1 MLFLLKMTHGSVGAL
16 IFLVPL
22 SVAAQQDGLVQVK
35 IQSIRV
41 EGSRLPAA
49 SVIKLLQLNIGQ
61 EANEKTVRAALQR
74 ANLSGLFSSI
84 AFNYES
90 EPGSKDVELILDV
103 HDEKPVLPAA
113 IHVPKVDEEEVW
125 QWLKG
130 VDALFTRELPPTD
143 LAIRLYSNYIM
154 KYLQS
159 KGRDEFIVGRVL
171 GDAGGKP
178 ASVEFI
184 PGKLREAPGVRR

>member
-1 MLFLLKMTHGSVGAL
+1 MRHRSIGAL

-22 SVAAQQDGLVQVK
+22 YVAAQQDGLIQVR

-41 EGSRLPAA
+41 QGSRLPSA
-49 SVIKLLQLNIGQ
+49 SIIRLLELKIGQ
-61 EANEKTVRAALQR
+61 EANEKTVRAALQH

-84 AFNYES
+84 TFNYES

-103 HDEKPVLPAA
+103 HDEKPLLPAA
-113 IHVPKVDEEEVW
+113 IHVPKVDQEEVW

-143 LAIRLYSNYIM
+143 GAIRMYSSYIM

-159 KGRDEFIVGRVL
+159 KDRNEFILGRVL
-171 GDAGGKP
+171 GDAAGKP
-178 ASVEFI
+178 VSIEFI
-184 PGKLREAPGVRR
+184 PGKLREAPGVKR

>member
-1 MLFLLKMTHGSVGAL
+1 MIRSSIGVLVFFFPLLA
-16 IFLVPL
+16 
-22 SVAAQQDGLVQVK
+22 AAQQDGLVHVR

-41 EGSRLPAA
+41 QGSRLPAA
-49 SVIKLLQLNIGQ
+49 SIIKLLELKAGQ
-61 EANEKTVRAALQR
+61 EATEKTIRAALQH
-74 ANLSGLFSSI
+74 ANGSGLFSSI
-84 AFNYES
+84 DFNYES

-103 HDEKPVLPAA
+103 HGEKPLLPAA

-143 LAIRLYSNYIM
+143 LAIRMYSNYIM

-159 KGRDEFIVGRVL
+159 RGRDEFIVGRVL
-171 GDAGGKP
+171 GDTAGK
-178 ASVEFI
+178 ATSVEFI
-184 PGKLREAPGVRR
+184 VGRLRDAPGVRR